1 MVAALGLL
9 AQSSGV
15 ALAAEPTPAPPARGA
30 LGITE
35 IEVEPALSS
44 AILPVVA
51 NAGRV
56 LYEEARGEWLVLAAA
71 LVFSLGYRGGSWAV
85 DHAPRSLTFSS
96 MQAMWI
102 DRAELSAL
110 RLANTAYFA
119 CLVMLAYRLAK
130 LLGW

>member
-1 MVAALGLL
+1 
-9 AQSSGV
+9 
-15 ALAAEPTPAPPARGA
+15 
-30 LGITE
+30 
-35 IEVEPALSS
+35 
-44 AILPVVA
+44 
-51 NAGRV
+51 
-56 LYEEARGEWLVLAAA
+56 
-71 LVFSLGYRGGSWAV
+71 
-85 DHAPRSLTFSS
+85 